1 MTDTLPQT
9 APDRAT
15 DQQRPAPDGRRPQGM
30 GDPSAVH
37 GLAPTPVAGNP
48 DAPVLK
54 VTNLTRRFG
63 DITAVNNLS
72 FEVRAGEVLGFLG
85 PNGSGKST
93 TVSMILGLVRPT
105 AGNVEL
111 YGHDVTQHPEV
122 IAKSAGAIIENP
134 AFYPYLSGR
143 DNLRAFAK
151 ALGGISDSRVDEL
164 LKLVR
169 MSERAGDKYKSYS
182 LGMKQRLGIALTLLQ
197 NPGLVILDEPTNGL
211 DPAGQREIRDFI
223 PELARNGHA
232 VLLASHLLHEVEN
245 VSDRVVIIRRGEMI
259 QQGRVR
265 DLVQKGGVVLV
276 TVAPDE
282 VAPAVDIIRRVGG
295 VTNIQPGGEEGEIIV
310 SAEPQVGRDINR
322 ALSGQ
327 GIFAGTIAPR
337 ANTLENVFLE
347 LTEGSSPGEQQSG
360 STRKRRFG
368 RG

>member
-1 MTDTLPQT
+1 MTDTLPPKS
-9 APDRAT
+9 PDREGLTSPAGASNH
-15 DQQRPAPDGRRPQGM
+15 RPSGM
-30 GDPSAVH
+30 GDPSAIR
-37 GLAPTPVAGNP
+37 GLAPTPVEGNP
-48 DAPVLK
+48 DAPVLR

-63 DITAVNNLS
+63 DITAVNNLT

-105 AGNVEL
+105 SGNVEL
-111 YGHDVTQHPEV
+111 YGHDVQRNPEV
-122 IAKSAGAIIENP
+122 VAKSAGAIIENP

-143 DNLRAFAK
+143 DNLRTFAK
-151 ALGGISDSRVDEL
+151 ALGGVSDARVDEL
-164 LKLVR
+164 LELVR
-169 MSERAGDKYKSYS
+169 MKDRAGDKYKSYS

-265 DLVQKGGVVLV
+265 DLVRSGGVIEVMV
-276 TVAPDE
+276 QPDE
-282 VAPAVDIIRRVGG
+282 VAPAVDLIRRVGG
-295 VTNIQPGGEEGEIIV
+295 VTNIQPGAEEGGIIV

-322 ALSGQ
+322 MLAGQ
-327 GIFAGTIAPR
+327 GIFASAVAPK

-347 LTEGSSPGEQQSG
+347 LTQGSAPGEQESG
-360 STRKRRFG
+360 RRKRRFG